1 MVHSNS
7 REEARDLMHIYHCL
21 DWSRN
26 TTEQVKVE
34 WCMADTVFIYLYN
47 IQLLDC
53 PIIPSASTY
62 SISWPTQVFPYSS
75 WEAWI
80 TQISPYITSHSI
92 CIWWTCVYWATVSIS
107 DPPDLHIPHRPC
119 IMCSPIIIAG
129 NMSDHLVIWYIYS
142 THIYRQSVLSPWA
155 PTHFLAC
162 LELYVHIYHHLSLL
176 FTSLHL

>member
-1 MVHSNS
+1 MHGRYCIHLFIQYTTSGLSNNS
-7 REEARDLMHIYHCL
+7 ICFHLFNILAHPGISLFLMG
-21 DWSRN
+21 
-26 TTEQVKVE
+26 
-34 WCMADTVFIYLYN
+34 
-47 IQLLDC
+47 
-53 PIIPSASTY
+53 
-62 SISWPTQVFPYSS
+62 
-75 WEAWI
+75 WI